1 MVGDEGEATIASS
14 ATAKIRMLYS
24 SIRNKGLLYFAIG
37 IWDAMYLHHA
47 PERAG
52 GRLIRCFAKKMWS
65 SWEPMEEVHAV
76 GSFACRCIMAI
87 SVQSAIL
94 RHTESIV
101 LWHMLPFLIECV
113 SSGAIC
119 SPPGLARILW
129 MHSLHNSTH
138 IHIHPIEILL
148 GHPLQSQQSNTSNII
163 NNGSHRTQLSHGPHQ
178 QLPRTSP

>member
-1 MVGDEGEATIASS
+1 MRICSCALSSPARACGGWRFAENFRCCWSHYWDASMVGDDEGEATITSS
-14 ATAKIRMLYS
+14 TTAKIRMLYS

-101 LWHMLPFLIECV
+101 SCGTCFHF
-113 SSGAIC
+113 
-119 SPPGLARILW
+119 
-129 MHSLHNSTH
+129 
-138 IHIHPIEILL
+138 
-148 GHPLQSQQSNTSNII
+148 
-163 NNGSHRTQLSHGPHQ
+163 
-178 QLPRTSP
+178 